1 VWRKNPVNGE
11 VWNMAI
17 SANRSLLSIGA
28 FLVILVVAIILVPL
42 GLITWWMVLPLIIVL
57 CGCWLVAL
65 GGMQSSNPQK
75 YQRSAF
81 SLFGWGFLLIAVGGA
96 WFLYSF
102 GWYYSLAVV
111 LLVLGALAI
120 VAAFRRK

>member
-1 VWRKNPVNGE
+1 
-11 VWNMAI
+11 MAI

-28 FLVILVVAIILVPL
+28 FLVIVVVAIILVPL
-42 GLITWWMVLPLIIVL
+42 GLISWLLVPPLIIAL
-57 CGCWLVAL
+57 YGGWLLAM

-81 SLFGWGFLLIAVGGA
+81 SLYGWGFLLIAVGGA
-96 WFLYSF
+96 WFLYGYGF
-102 GWYYSLAVV
+102 GWYYSLAVI